1 MLKLLAKGF
10 FMTVRVGKILRVK
23 SGDINLQGILEEV
36 MSQFSYEINLTQPS
50 VMGANSPH

>member
-1 MLKLLAKGF
+1 
-10 FMTVRVGKILRVK
+10 MTVRVGKILRVK